1 MLEDQPTGFK
11 FTNQVNLMISY
22 RNQRSNQGH
31 LDLQSNALPTE
42 LFRHNNNH
50 ANHIQEE

>member
-1 MLEDQPTGFK
+1 MLEYQPTGFK

-31 LDLQSNALPTE
+31 LDLQSNALATE
-42 LFRHNNNH
+42 LFRHINNH